1 MTKFISWNVNGL
13 RACNGKGFS
22 EAFKALDADFFCL
35 QETKMQAGQLDL
47 QFEGYKSYWSYADKK
62 GYSGTAIYTRHD
74 PLAVSYGL
82 GIDEHDHEGRVI
94 TLEMPEYFVVTA
106 YVPNSQDGLRR
117 LDYRMKWDEDFRN
130 YLMELRKKK
139 PVIACGDFNVAHQ
152 EIDLK
157 NPKSNRRNA
166 GFTDEEREQFSNL
179 LNAGFTDTFRF
190 FHPDETGIYSWWS
203 YRFKAREKNAGWRI
217 DYFIVSDNLNDQLA
231 DAKIHTEI
239 FGSDHCPVEVVLK
252 YQREETART
261 LETSAG
267 NGLTPASP
275 HLFLQA
281 SPPHSDR
288 HQPDRHQLNPI
299 EYNENVFQASA
310 GRCGRHADCFCLH
323 LPDGIYHAG
332 RHAECGR
339 QQTGHQRWKCF
350 TH

>member
-22 EAFKALDADFFCL
+22 EAFKALAADFFCL

-62 GYSGTAIYTRHD
+62 GYSGTAIYTRHE

-117 LDYRMKWDEDFRN
+117 LDYRMTWDDAFRN

-217 DYFIVSDNLNDQLA
+217 DYFIVSDDLNDQLA

-252 YQREETART
+252 
-261 LETSAG
+261 
-267 NGLTPASP
+267 
-275 HLFLQA
+275 
-281 SPPHSDR
+281 
-288 HQPDRHQLNPI
+288 
-299 EYNENVFQASA
+299 
-310 GRCGRHADCFCLH
+310 
-323 LPDGIYHAG
+323 
-332 RHAECGR
+332 
-339 QQTGHQRWKCF
+339 
-350 TH
+350 